1 MLFSDS
7 SKIIGRVRFSSK
19 VPAGVRLCQKLE
31 DHWSTALGVGRNFS
45 RGVNVDILH
54 MVFRLLAKQ
63 CKRTFT
69 KHFTFSKPQR
79 KCVML
84 EVYWLQY
91 NIAMRKKNTANVY
104 SQLGL
109 RKNPEV
115 I

>member
-1 MLFSDS
+1 
-7 SKIIGRVRFSSK
+7 
-19 VPAGVRLCQKLE
+19 
-31 DHWSTALGVGRNFS
+31 
-45 RGVNVDILH
+45 
-54 MVFRLLAKQ
+54 
-63 CKRTFT
+63 
-69 KHFTFSKPQR
+69 
-79 KCVML
+79 ML